1 VGNRT
6 PDLLFTREL
15 LYQLSYGGVLPL
27 GNQTSLVEH
36 TDSAKSL
43 DGAVFYRALR
53 ANC

>member
-15 LYQLSYGGVLPL
+15 LYQLSYGGVLPY

-43 DGAVFYRALR
+43 NGAILDWALR
-53 ANC
+53 ADC